1 MRAGRIRHFGAR
13 FWSAIRQHAV
23 YIMLLLLGFGFIRA
37 VHTDYITADP
47 MASQSSEMMYLTR
60 GVTVSIPFAPTS
72 RRLHC
77 VAIRLE
83 QVSQDE
89 PGVTVQFEHG

>member
-1 MRAGRIRHFGAR
+1 
-13 FWSAIRQHAV
+13 
-23 YIMLLLLGFGFIRA
+23 
-37 VHTDYITADP
+37 
-47 MASQSSEMMYLTR
+47 MMYLTR